1 MDCFPTSE
9 QSMYIRLRAA
19 RGDLDEAVLVYAENK
34 FDWTTRPRVE
44 RPMEL
49 LRSDELY
56 DYFGAELQ
64 LGDTRLAYVFRLVS
78 GGEVRYLCE
87 EGVCEDYDWDYGF
100 FNYFQYP
107 YIHSSDVMRVPEWTR
122 TAVCYQIFPDRFRIG
137 EGGEKREHINL
148 KWGDEPTPKSFA
160 GGDLRGIEEGLDY
173 LQETG
178 VTCIYMTPVF
188 QSVSNHKYDI
198 EDYYKVDPRF
208 GGDEALRSLIEA
220 AHARGMKVVLDG
232 VFNHCAH
239 TNPIF
244 VDTSVRGRESP
255 YWNWFF
261 IEGERSSFD
270 ECNYKTFA
278 DVPYMRTSPPCSKR
292 PTPWASTS

>member
-56 DYFGAELQ
+56 DYFGAELE

-87 EGVCEDYDWDYGF
+87 EGVCEDYDWDYGY

-107 YIHSSDVMRVPEWTR
+107 YFH
-122 TAVCYQIFPDRFRIG
+122 
-137 EGGEKREHINL
+137 
-148 KWGDEPTPKSFA
+148 
-160 GGDLRGIEEGLDY
+160 
-173 LQETG
+173 
-178 VTCIYMTPVF
+178 
-188 QSVSNHKYDI
+188 
-198 EDYYKVDPRF
+198 
-208 GGDEALRSLIEA
+208 
-220 AHARGMKVVLDG
+220 
-232 VFNHCAH
+232 
-239 TNPIF
+239 
-244 VDTSVRGRESP
+244 
-255 YWNWFF
+255 
-261 IEGERSSFD
+261 
-270 ECNYKTFA
+270 
-278 DVPYMRTSPPCSKR
+278 
-292 PTPWASTS
+292 